1 MYLCFGFRLRICQV
15 NARVAAR
22 IRDRENF
29 AMFMD
34 DVDLWKDDPMII
46 HYKASLAIVASEDG
60 PLTSAEA
67 SHAATIASEDGPLT
81 SAEASHAATIASED
95 WPLTSA
101 GGASHA
107 AIVAACDASD
117 DDDCQFEWYQAA
129 LERGA
134 LDEQT
139 KVIVTNIRE
148 AILDGRWPIPPKC
161 RRKRRPG
168 WGCMKKAKLDKFEG
182 FSDAEDC

>member
-1 MYLCFGFRLRICQV
+1 MYLCFGFRLCICQV

-22 IRDRENF
+22 IRDRENV
-29 AMFMD
+29 AMFME
-34 DVDLWKDDPMII
+34 DVDWWKDDLMII
-46 HYKASLAIVASEDG
+46 HYKASLAIV
-60 PLTSAEA
+60 
-67 SHAATIASEDGPLT
+67 ASEDGPLT

-134 LDEQT
+134 LDGQT
-139 KVIVTNIRE
+139 KVIATNIRE
-148 AILDGRWPIPPKC
+148 AILDGRWPIPPQC

-168 WGCMKKAKLDKFEG
+168 WGCMKKAKLVKFEG
-182 FSDAEDC
+182 FSDAEDLEGMAICSGILVMSFVT